1 MSSFTADV
9 RAQKVWF
16 DEFSM
21 WIMFTDGRQ
30 LSVPL
35 VYFPRLHNATPEQR
49 NNFEMSGGGIG
60 LHWDELDEDI
70 HVPGLLLDRNAKH
83 TG

>member
-1 MSSFTADV
+1 MSTFTIEA

-16 DEFSM
+16 DTENM
-21 WIMFTDGRQ
+21 WILFTDGRQ

-35 VYFPRLHNATPEQR
+35 VYFPRLKQASPDQR
-49 NNFEMSGGGIG
+49 KKYEISGGGTG

-70 HVPGLLLDRNAKH
+70 SVPNLLIGYYDRRVV
-83 TG
+83 

>member
-1 MSSFTADV
+1 MSTLAIEA

-16 DEFSM
+16 DEYNM

-35 VYFPRLHNATPEQR
+35 PYFPRLMRASENQR
-49 NNFEMSGGGIG
+49 NRYEISGGGTG
-60 LHWDELDEDI
+60 LHWDEIDEDI
-70 HVPGLLLDRNAKH
+70 SVPNLLIGYYDRTAV
-83 TG
+83 